1 MKYPAISLVLLLSAA
16 AAGSAQRVSPANQ
29 PFLSYAVQ
37 QPAGAATPPSALGLV
52 SGYRDAVAKLQNST
66 KVLPLRLPT
75 WVPYD
80 DDKDN
85 PVFASVASATASGY
99 QVELAWA
106 PDCGGG
112 GACHLGYISGSSS
125 LLEENKGPKIPVTL
139 SGGIQGYF
147 IDAGCGA
154 NCDDSAVY
162 WTEGDNHYSIS
173 MKAEIKETLVKMVN
187 SALATK

>member
-1 MKYPAISLVLLLSAA
+1 VTALSSAPETSLARRLF
-16 AAGSAQRVSPANQ
+16 AGHTA
-29 PFLSYAVQ
+29 Q
-37 QPAGAATPPSALGLV
+37 QPATPAAPSAMDLV
-52 SGYRDAVAKLQNST
+52 SGYRDAASKLQGAT
-66 KVLPLRLPT
+66 KVPLRLPM

-85 PVFASVASATASGY
+85 PVFASVQAATPGGY
-99 QVELAWA
+99 QLELAWVS
-106 PDCGGG
+106 DCNGG
-112 GACHLGYISGSSS
+112 GACHLGYISGGTSP
-125 LLEENKGPKIPVTL
+125 LPENKCARIPVAL
-139 SGGIQGYF
+139 NGGVKGYF

-162 WTEGDNHYSIS
+162 WTDGVYHYSIS

>member
-1 MKYPAISLVLLLSAA
+1 MKYPAISLVLLLSAT
-16 AAGSAQRVSPANQ
+16 AAGSAQRVSPAYR

-37 QPAGAATPPSALGLV
+37 QPAGAATPPSALDLV

-66 KVLPLRLPT
+66 KVPLRLPT

-99 QVELAWA
+99 QVELAWV

-125 LLEENKGPKIPVTL
+125 PLEENKGPKIPVTL

-162 WTEGDNHYSIS
+162 WTEGGNHYSIS

>member
-1 MKYPAISLVLLLSAA
+1 MKYPAISLVLLLSAT
-16 AAGSAQRVSPANQ
+16 AAGSAQRVSPAYQ
-29 PFLSYAVQ
+29 PVLSYAVQ
-37 QPAGAATPPSALGLV
+37 QPAASATPPSALDLV
-52 SGYRDAVAKLQNST
+52 SGYRDAATKLKATT
-66 KVLPLRLPT
+66 KVPVRLPS

-85 PVFASVASATASGY
+85 PVFASVASATANGY

-112 GACHLGYISGSSS
+112 GACHLGYISGSNSP
-125 LLEENKGPKIPVTL
+125 LEENKGPKIPVIL

-162 WTEGDNHYSIS
+162 WTEGGNHYSIS